1 METAEIRFYKLLKK
15 NNFSDED
22 AGEFIALHKEMQ
34 LEDLAS
40 KTDIADIK
48 SELRKMEAT
57 LTWRIFMFWLAQI
70 GVFLAFA
77 YKIFPGI

>member
-15 NNFSDED
+15 NNFSEED

-34 LEDLAS
+34 LDDLAS
-40 KTDIADIK
+40 KVDVADLKAAIAK
-48 SELRKMEAT
+48 TETT

-70 GVFLAFA
+70 GVFIAFA
-77 YKIFPGI
+77 YKIFPGM